1 MRTANRKT
9 VASEIYSQ
17 LIEVRMS
24 EHDRQLA
31 PTALRDAE
39 AIVDA
44 LLWIKARITAFGAM
58 LPKRGFKHQARS

>member
-17 LIEVRMS
+17 LMEVRMS

-31 PTALRDAE
+31 PYALRDAE

-44 LLWIKARITAFGAM
+44 LLWIKAKITALGAM
-58 LPKRGFKHQARS
+58 LHKPGFRHQARS